1 MTNPD
6 IKNQTSANTMSI
18 AFAAATIIFIVVLV
32 LFQFKPLITSFKTT
46 LWIAIPLIS
55 YIIAVAIHF
64 ISQYI
69 TCSSINSRNAFLG
82 GVSTLITTLLGLGIS
97 SISWCRIPIA
107 SAFAPLFTGD
117 VVDITKNGS
126 TNTNSLLRNTNSKN
140 QCCTPKFTL
149 ESIENTFPLLLGLSY
164 GFYTFFSIIFGIIIG
179 NGIAVVC

>member
-6 IKNQTSANTMSI
+6 IKNQNSANTMSI
-18 AFAAATIIFIVVLV
+18 AFAAAIIIFIVVLV
-32 LFQFKPLITSFKTT
+32 LFQFKPVISSFKTT
-46 LWIAIPLIS
+46 LWITVPLLS
-55 YIIAVAIHF
+55 YIIAVSIHF

-82 GVSTLITTLLGLGIS
+82 GVSTLITTILGLGIS
-97 SISWCRIPIA
+97 SISWCRIPVA
-107 SAFAPLFTGD
+107 SAFAPLFIGD
-117 VVDITKNGS
+117 AIDITKNGS
-126 TNTNSLLRNTNSKN
+126 NNIKTMVRNTTSQN

-164 GFYTFFSIIFGIIIG
+164 GFYTFFSVIFGIIIG